1 MPEESHAA
9 AHTGQFVFGVEDIFF
24 VIVKVQDEGVFSG
37 SFCHCF
43 FLSLD
48 VDIWVSENSAVSE
61 AACFCSKRGTGGFNV
76 VNLSR
81 KSANYKFTRMK
92 KPFVIP

>member
-1 MPEESHAA
+1 MNANKAAHKRGCRMEESSHMRKRKGNLLQRTMALLLSAA
-9 AHTGQFVFGVEDIFF
+9 LIAGMALEAVPLTVLAQ
-24 VIVKVQDEGVFSG
+24 
-37 SFCHCF
+37 
-43 FLSLD
+43 
-48 VDIWVSENSAVSE
+48 ENV
-61 AACFCSKRGTGGFNV
+61 GGGINV